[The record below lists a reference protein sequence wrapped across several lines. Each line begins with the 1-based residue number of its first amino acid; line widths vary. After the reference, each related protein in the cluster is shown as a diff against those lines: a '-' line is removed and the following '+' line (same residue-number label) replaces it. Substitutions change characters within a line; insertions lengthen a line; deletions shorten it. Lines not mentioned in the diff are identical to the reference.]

1 MSGST
6 VLPSQLLPPV
16 DPHSTVGTSGG
27 GEWDRAQAV
36 AGMVWGRLRGE
47 EAAGW
52 VGYHLLQF
60 VNGHFLNAVNFVWGQ
75 VIYSH
80 VFKLHKNKG
89 VSLFP
94 VLPVHFSR
102 RSHSLC
108 PSRGVLFMYK
118 HMDIYFVFL
127 LSCCSCFYVI
137 LHFSWPH
144 FSYSFVW
151 M

>member
-1 MSGST
+1 MGAQCFPLSCC
-6 VLPSQLLPPV
+6 PHPHPI

-36 AGMVWGRLRGE
+36 QAGRGADWE

-52 VGYHLLQF
+52 VGYHLLRF
-60 VNGHFLNAVNFVWGQ
+60 VNSHFLNALNFVFGQ

-80 VFKLHKNKG
+80 ILKLHKNKG

-94 VLPVHFSR
+94 VLPGHFSR
-102 RSHSLC
+102 GSHSLC
-108 PSRGVLFMYK
+108 PSRGVLFTYK

-127 LSCCSCFYVI
+127 LSYSSCFYVI

-151 M
+151 L